1 MGRTSSVSNPMRNE
15 NPTDANITAYD
26 SLGRVTSVT
35 APDGSVTSSTW
46 LGATMTSTDPAGVS
60 KILNYDAFN
69 RLLQVTENPG
79 GSPFSTNYL
88 YDALDDLTGV
98 CQGNS
103 FDSNGYCQS
112 GGIGRRFIYDSLK
125 RLTSAT
131 NPESGNIA
139 YSYDD
144 NGNVL
149 TKTDAR
155 GWITCYGTYSGSTCS
170 NGYDPLNRLTAKT
183 YFNAAAPTNTTPA
196 PAITWLWDTVSKGHL
211 SSVSAASTSPSY
223 FSSSQFQSYD
233 PLGRVTQSTQT
244 TNGNNYTFY
253 YAYNLA
259 GALESETYPS
269 ARAAKTCYDSAGRAL
284 SVAGTPSSG
293 QTTTYASNVTYA
305 PHGAIQQIS
314 RGDNLTEIRSYNN
327 RLQETAI
334 SLDTSGNARSAFGQ
348 DMYYCSN
355 GAAACTT
362 NNGNLLSLN
371 LPYLSAQQSF
381 SYDAI
386 NRLTA
391 AAETS
396 PGTGWSQSYGY
407 DPLGNRWVSGGITTS
422 PFTPIAA
429 TNFDTNNR
437 LQIQGTQ
444 YDASGNLS
452 AIGGYVYQNDSEG
465 RIANVTINGSSTLYG
480 YDGDNH
486 RILKQTPAGTT
497 VYVYDASGELT
508 AEYSTAPV
516 TNPCQ
521 TCYLTVDHLGSTRVM
536 TNPAGS
542 VVSQHDYLPFG
553 EEVPLGYGGRTAL
566 PGFQAASTD
575 DVNQKFTG
583 KERDQESQLDYF
595 GARYYGSVLGRFT
608 SPDGP
613 FNDQEAGDPQSWN
626 LYSYVRNNPLANIDP
641 LGLDCV
647 STSQSGNTVTVTVT
661 RGGTANGCNG
671 TFVDGTVS
679 GDSIAFRNG
688 AVTWSDNTA
697 AGGGAIS
704 VVPDSSPETGGDIN
718 PFGAGVV
725 RSVGARTD
733 ASYKLLAA
741 TATAS
746 GFCAVFVEACAEI
759 GADVI
764 AESGKSAKADYRE
777 KTRGAQQREQKNLR
791 AIANE
796 FKIDKHEFGEYVEAV
811 KDAIGRGKS
820 SEFGYNELKQLAR
833 DYKAE
838 GGK

>member
-1 MGRTSSVSNPMRNE
+1 VNGQYGTFSGNYSAIVHIRDLPSLQQTTDASGNVLAQTTFNYDQYSLASEGGLTQWDSSVPAARGNLTTRSALLQQQSRSLSTVYNYDNAGSVVSVTDPKNNTTTVAYSNAYANAFPTLVTFPLGSQYNVQTSYDFNTGKPTSFTDMNGNVTSYKYADELERLTEVDLPDGGVTTFGYCDAGSNQSCPSGSPTNSVTKTVKQNSCSTGNAVVTDALYDGLGRTTKTHQYENPGAIVVQTLFDGMGRTSSVSNPMRSE
-15 NPTDANITAYD
+15 NPTDVNITAYD
-26 SLGRVTSVT
+26 SLGRVKSVT
-35 APDGSVTSSTW
+35 APDGSVTSTTW
-46 LGATMTSTDPAGVS
+46 LGAAMTSADPAGVS
-60 KILNYDAFN
+60 KILNYDAFG

-79 GSPFSTNYL
+79 GSPFFTNYL

-103 FDSNGYCQS
+103 FDSNGNCQS

-131 NPESGNIA
+131 NPESGTIG

-155 GWITCYGTYSGSTCS
+155 GWITCYGTYSGSNCA

-183 YFNAAAPTNTTPA
+183 YFNAAAPANTTPA
-196 PAITWLWDTVSKGHL
+196 PAITWVWDTVSKGHL

-223 FSSSQFQSYD
+223 VSSTQFQSYD

-259 GALESETYPS
+259 GALESEIYPS
-269 ARAAKTCYDSAGRAL
+269 ARAVKTCYDSAGRAL

-293 QTTTYASNVTYA
+293 PTTTYASNMSYA
-305 PHGAIQQIS
+305 PHGAIQQLS
-314 RGDNLTEIRSYNN
+314 RGDNLTETRSYNN

-334 SLDTSGNARSAFGQ
+334 SLGTSGNARSAFGQ

-407 DPLGNRWVSGGITTS
+407 DQFGNRWVSGGITTS
-422 PFTPIAA
+422 PFTPIAS
-429 TNFDTNNR
+429 TNFDANNR

-465 RIANVTINGSSTLYG
+465 RIATVAINGSSTLYG
-480 YDGDNH
+480 YDGDG
-486 RILKQTPAGTT
+486 RRVFKQTPANTT
-497 VYVYDASGELT
+497 NYVYDASGELA
-508 AEYSTAPV
+508 AEYSTAPQ

-521 TCYLTVDHLGSTRVM
+521 TCYLTTDHLGSTRVM

-542 VVSQHDYLPFG
+542 AVSQHDYLPFG
-553 EEVPLGYGGRTAL
+553 EEVPLGLRRK
-566 PGFQAASTD
+566 S
-575 DVNQKFTG
+575 
-583 KERDQESQLDYF
+583 
-595 GARYYGSVLGRFT
+595 GSSR
-608 SPDGP
+608 
-613 FNDQEAGDPQSWN
+613 
-626 LYSYVRNNPLANIDP
+626 
-641 LGLDCV
+641 
-647 STSQSGNTVTVTVT
+647 
-661 RGGTANGCNG
+661 
-671 TFVDGTVS
+671 VS
-679 GDSIAFRNG
+679 GRQFR
-688 AVTWSDNTA
+688 
-697 AGGGAIS
+697 
-704 VVPDSSPETGGDIN
+704 
-718 PFGAGVV
+718 
-725 RSVGARTD
+725 
-733 ASYKLLAA
+733 
-741 TATAS
+741 
-746 GFCAVFVEACAEI
+746 
-759 GADVI
+759 
-764 AESGKSAKADYRE
+764 
-777 KTRGAQQREQKNLR
+777 
-791 AIANE
+791 
-796 FKIDKHEFGEYVEAV
+796 
-811 KDAIGRGKS
+811 
-820 SEFGYNELKQLAR
+820 
-833 DYKAE
+833 
-838 GGK
+838 

>member
-1 MGRTSSVSNPMRNE
+1 
-15 NPTDANITAYD
+15 
-26 SLGRVTSVT
+26 
-35 APDGSVTSSTW
+35 
-46 LGATMTSTDPAGVS
+46 MTSADPAGVS
-60 KILNYDAFN
+60 KILNYDAFG
-69 RLLQVTENPG
+69 RLLQVAENPG
-79 GSPFSTNYL
+79 GSQFFTNYL
-88 YDALDDLTGV
+88 YDPLDDLTGV

-103 FDSNGYCQS
+103 FDSNGNCQS

-131 NPESGNIA
+131 NPESGTIG

-155 GWITCYGTYSGSTCS
+155 GWITCYGTYSGGNCA

-196 PAITWLWDTVSKGHL
+196 PAITWLWDTVSRGHL
-211 SSVSAASTSPSY
+211 SSVSAASSSPSY
-223 FSSSQFQSYD
+223 VSSTQFQSYD

-269 ARAAKTCYDSAGRAL
+269 ARAIKTCYDSAGRAL

-305 PHGAIQQIS
+305 PHSAIQQLS

-334 SLDTSGNARSAFGQ
+334 SLGTSGNARSAFGQ
-348 DMYYCSN
+348 DMHYCPN
-355 GAAACTT
+355 GAAACNT

-407 DPLGNRWVSGGITTS
+407 DQLGNRWVSGGITTS

-437 LQIQGTQ
+437 LQIQGSQ
-444 YDASGNLS
+444 YDASGDMT
-452 AIGGYVYQNDSEG
+452 AIGGYTYQNDSEG
-465 RIANVTINGSSTLYG
+465 HIATVAINGSSTLYG

-497 VYVYDASGELT
+497 IYVYDASGELT
-508 AEYSTAPV
+508 AEYSTAPQ
-516 TNPCQ
+516 TNPCL
-521 TCYLTVDHLGSTRVM
+521 TCYLTTDHLGSTRVM
-536 TNPAGS
+536 TSPAGA

-566 PGFQAASTD
+566 PGFQAASSD

-583 KERDQESQLDYF
+583 KERDAESGLDWF
-595 GARYYGSVLGRFT
+595 SGPLNASNDTNSNDGQPAASIFTTGRYYGSALGRFT
-608 SPDGP
+608 SPDIP
-613 FNDQEAGDPQSWN
+613 LWDQDPTDPQSWN
-626 LYSYVRNNPLANIDP
+626 LYGYVRNNPLANIDP
-641 LGLDCV
+641 SGGSCVTLDNGSKSDDGDGKGCTDAGVKPGNADDPSTLNQGQTNAQATAKNPSDVEYAWTISTNEIPRYDPNDVPLPDNARRIFTLAYLQASHDLGCV
-647 STSQSGNTVTVTVT
+647 GMGWAVQ
-661 RGGTANGCNG
+661 GGAMAASAEVIPKG
-671 TFVDGTVS
+671 F
-679 GDSIAFRNG
+679 
-688 AVTWSDNTA
+688 A
-697 AGGGAIS
+697 AGGKSGTSLASRIL
-704 VVPDSSPETGGDIN
+704 GGIN
-718 PFGAGVV
+718 
-725 RSVGARTD
+725 
-733 ASYKLLAA
+733 
-741 TATAS
+741 
-746 GFCAVFVEACAEI
+746 I
-759 GADVI
+759 
-764 AESGKSAKADYRE
+764 GKSIPTPVGTPGTSSFAWRAS
-777 KTRGAQQREQKNLR
+777 ANLGR
-791 AIANE
+791 I
-796 FKIDKHEFGEYVEAV
+796 GGRYLPYVGTAASLAV
-811 KDAIGRGKS
+811 MNACLS
-820 SEFGYNELKQLAR
+820 SHP
-833 DYKAE
+833 
-838 GGK
+838 